1 MTASSL
7 AYRRDMSNYGPS
19 NNLFKS
25 LKILLLI
32 QLLTYICNILLPEQ
46 QHLLQAAT
54 GPFIIA

>member
-25 LKILLLI
+25 LIMFLLK
-32 QLLTYICNILLPEQ
+32 QLTYICKILLPEQ